1 MIRLLSARVHWH
13 SALLAQQAQMM
24 SPPCKAKE
32 TWIAQDPMHPQH
44 SMCEL
49 PHMYLFLPQ
58 TECISH
64 EPYIIWFSFMAHMFK
79 MIISPGIYF
88 FFFFFFH
95 FNKILICQ
103 VVSWLK
109 GQKMAQNDKKL
120 YLLHYISQEP
130 CIIWLLFMLHMCVR
144 IISPGFFYIISKF

>member
-1 MIRLLSARVHWH
+1 MIRLLSARVQWH
-13 SALLAQQAQMM
+13 SALLVQQAQMM

-32 TWIAQDPMHPQH
+32 TWITQDPMYPQH
-44 SMCEL
+44 SICEL

-64 EPYIIWFSFMAHMFK
+64 EPYIIWFSFMAHMCK
-79 MIISPGIYF
+79 MMISPGISF

-103 VVSWLK
+103 VVSRLK
-109 GQKMAQNDKKL
+109 GQKRPKMTKNSICCTT
-120 YLLHYISQEP
+120 YLRNHSSYDCHLCYT
-130 CIIWLLFMLHMCVR
+130 CV
-144 IISPGFFYIISKF
+144 